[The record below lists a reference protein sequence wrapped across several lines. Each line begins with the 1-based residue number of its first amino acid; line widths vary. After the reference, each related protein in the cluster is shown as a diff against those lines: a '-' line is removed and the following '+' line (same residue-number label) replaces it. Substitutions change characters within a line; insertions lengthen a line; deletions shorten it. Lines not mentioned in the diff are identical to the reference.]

1 MKKLKWF
8 LLAGLIP
15 LFLPVL
21 IIIILMGAVGGGGT
35 NGSPQSQNGV
45 TYADHWSDGDPYT
58 HNLLVHRFGITA
70 EQLDGFLDTLGIS
83 YDKNRINGKKLLEWE
98 AKSNLDVRGIV
109 AIALNES
116 SLGTAGIATNPGA
129 NMFGFGAYDS
139 NPEYANNFNDEVAV
153 VGLTQQTIIGN
164 KNQTFKIQD
173 DKAKKFANGTLNPST
188 DGGVYFTDTTGSG
201 KRRAETMQKL
211 DQYIDEHGGTP
222 TAPKETNDT
231 GTRISSSEIPSGY
244 SITQT
249 IDTTNYIASSYP
261 WGQCTWFVFN
271 RAKQLG
277 ITFDPYMGNG
287 NQWMEKS
294 GYSTTKTPT
303 EHSALSFSSS
313 QAGADPVYGHVAFV
327 EQVKSDGSILISE
340 SNFKGLGIVSYRTF
354 DAESAKQFTYVLGH

>member
-1 MKKLKWF
+1 MSKLKWY
-8 LLAGLIP
+8 LLSHLIP
-15 LFLPVL
+15 LIIPVFV
-21 IIIILMGAVGGGGT
+21 IIIFMGAIGGSANSSST
-35 NGSPQSQNGV
+35 TSKDFK
-45 TYADHWSDGDPYT
+45 YAEHWSDGDPYT
-58 HNLLVHRFGITA
+58 HNLLVHRYGIRA

-83 YDKNRINGKKLLEWE
+83 FDRNRINGKKLLEWE

-116 SLGTAGIATNPGA
+116 SLGTAGVARNPGA
-129 NMFGFGAYDS
+129 NMFGFGAFDS
-139 NPEYANNFNDEVAV
+139 NPDNAKNFNDDIAV
-153 VGLTQQTIIGN
+153 VSLTKQTIIGN
-164 KNQTFKIQD
+164 KNETFKIQD
-173 DKAKKFANGTLNPST
+173 DKALKYANGTLNSSI
-188 DGGVYFTDTTGSG
+188 DGGVYFTDTSGSG

-222 TAPKETNDT
+222 RAPKETNDT
-231 GTRISSSEIPSGY
+231 GNRVSSSEIPSGY

-261 WGQCTWFVFN
+261 WGQCTWFVYN

-340 SNFKGLGIVSYRTF
+340 SNFKGLGIISYRTF

>member
-1 MKKLKWF
+1 MKEEDIQKLNEYYEMRDKYK
-8 LLAGLIP
+8 LL
-15 LFLPVL
+15 
-21 IIIILMGAVGGGGT
+21 
-35 NGSPQSQNGV
+35 
-45 TYADHWSDGDPYT
+45 
-58 HNLLVHRFGITA
+58 NLLLKQEVFPIK
-70 EQLDGFLDTLGIS
+70 DSYIS
-83 YDKNRINGKKLLEWE
+83 YLKRDKSAINRNPATVDRIVGILYEMGINK
-98 AKSNLDVRGIV
+98 
-109 AIALNES
+109 
-116 SLGTAGIATNPGA
+116 
-129 NMFGFGAYDS
+129 
-139 NPEYANNFNDEVAV
+139 
-153 VGLTQQTIIGN
+153 IIDR
-164 KNQTFKIQD
+164 T
-173 DKAKKFANGTLNPST
+173 
-188 DGGVYFTDTTGSG
+188 
-201 KRRAETMQKL
+201 
-211 DQYIDEHGGTP
+211 

-231 GTRISSSEIPSGY
+231 GTRVSSSEIPSGY

-261 WGQCTWFVFN
+261 WGQCTWFVYN